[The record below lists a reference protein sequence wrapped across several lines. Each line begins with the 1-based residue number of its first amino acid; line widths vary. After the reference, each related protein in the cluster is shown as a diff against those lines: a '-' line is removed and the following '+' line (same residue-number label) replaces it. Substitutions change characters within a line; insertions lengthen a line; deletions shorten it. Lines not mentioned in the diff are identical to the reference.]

1 MKYNHLNVPTHWRN
15 YWTRY
20 PEGHTILEALISLV
34 SQVDSMVDNQNT
46 LNENVEQFRN
56 EIDDFIGRFD
66 EHLQDEVTRTLKDWQ
81 QSGFLDVVIN
91 EAITTKYHEMDERLT
106 KQLAQMENDKA
117 SKTYVE
123 TILMDIAKGGP
134 QGLFNSVSEL
144 TTTYPDGKEGTW
156 LVFDGTF
163 DDGAHSF
170 MWDSTNSTWKD
181 LGVYQATGIAN
192 KTVTPAKTT
201 FYQVDIH
208 TTLTPQTYI
217 SYSSGN
223 VVSIQN
229 NYHSSDFI
237 PFDYVGVPMVINT
250 NTASDSSGLAFY
262 DKDKK
267 FISGVQTGGNKSG
280 FDETRFIAP
289 KNTAYIRYTISGA
302 IETSNFYIA
311 FADDTYKLI
320 ESMLDKYSFITQFV
334 DLDFE
339 SNFYWTRSGNK
350 VAHNS
355 TNFGVTS
362 MEVSKGETFR
372 ISGRVS
378 AIDKLYV
385 LENKQGDVID
395 YFPSETVTSPTV
407 FNDVELKIPEDG
419 LLKIGKY
426 SIDTTLQVLPL
437 FRLDKPSSETKSV
450 DSEYLK
456 HLLLS
461 ALLIGDSITRGA
473 YYSPDKNGQSVAENY
488 PYYLGKMTGWST
500 TNAGVSGITTSGWF
514 DNESTKY
521 NYSTFDTVVINL
533 GTNGGLTNT
542 LVADTSY
549 ASYSQYADT
558 NTGSY
563 CKIIEKIKEENPN
576 MFIFLTNVTSTSGD
590 LEITNNV
597 IKQIANKYNLPVIDL
612 MHFKGDPVIHPFGN
626 NVHYGKVGNI
636 ELAKTVLDG
645 ITGDIEKNPS
655 KYELLLL

>member
-1 MKYNHLNVPTHWRN
+1 MKFNHLNVPTHWRN

-20 PEGHTILEALISLV
+20 PEGHTILEALISWV
-34 SQVDSMVDNQNT
+34 SQVDDMVDNQNT

-66 EHLQDEVTRTLKDWQ
+66 ERLQDEVTRTLKDWQ

-91 EAITTKYHEMDERLT
+91 ESLNTKYHEMDERLT
-106 KQLAQMENDKA
+106 TQLTQMENDKA
-117 SKTYVE
+117 DKTYVNS
-123 TILMDIAKGGP
+123 ILTDIAKGGP

-144 TTTYPDGKEGTW
+144 TRTYPNGKEGTW
-156 LVFDGTF
+156 LVFDSSF

-170 MWDSTNSTWKD
+170 MWDSANSNWKD

-192 KTVTPAKTT
+192 KSVTPAKTT
-201 FYQVDIH
+201 FYQVNIN
-208 TTLTPQTYI
+208 TTLTPNSYI
-217 SYSSGN
+217 HHSTGKAEP
-223 VVSIQN
+223 IQN
-229 NYHSSDFI
+229 NYHSSDFV

-250 NTASDSSGLAFY
+250 NTATDASGLAFY
-262 DKDKK
+262 DKNKK
-267 FISGVQTGGNKSG
+267 FISGVQTGGNKAG

-289 KNTAYIRYTISGA
+289 KNTAYIRFTISGA
-302 IETSNFYIA
+302 IESSNFYIA

-320 ESMLDKYSFITQFV
+320 ESMQEKYSFITQFV
-334 DLDFE
+334 PLDFE
-339 SNFYWTRSGNK
+339 SNYYWTRSGNK

-355 TNFGVTS
+355 DNFGVTS
-362 MEVSKGETFR
+362 MEVTKGETYR

-385 LENKQGDVID
+385 LENKQGVVID
-395 YFPSETVTSPTV
+395 YFPETSSSAV
-407 FNDVELKIPEDG
+407 FNDVEFKIPEDG

-437 FRLDKPSSETKSV
+437 FSLEKESSETKAV

-461 ALLIGDSITRGA
+461 TLLVGDSITRGA
-473 YYSPDKNGQSVAENY
+473 YYSPDKNGQAVAENY
-488 PYYLGKMTGWST
+488 PYYLGKMTGWNT
-500 TNAGVSGITTSGWF
+500 TNAGVSGITTAGWF

-521 NYSTFDTVVINL
+521 DYSTFDTVVINL

-542 LVADTSY
+542 LEADTSFE
-549 ASYSQYADT
+549 SYSQYADT
-558 NTGSY
+558 NTGAY
-563 CKIIEKIKEENPN
+563 CKIIEKIQEQNPN

-597 IKQIANKYNLPVIDL
+597 IKKIATKYNLPVIDL

-645 ITGDIEKNPS
+645 IIGDIEKNPS

>member
-1 MKYNHLNVPTHWRN
+1 MAGTDFSHLT
-15 YWTRY
+15 TD
-20 PEGHTILEALISLV
+20 ELIKGIKALDLPDYIRSKAYG
-34 SQVDSMVDNQNT
+34 
-46 LNENVEQFRN
+46 
-56 EIDDFIGRFD
+56 IDVR
-66 EHLQDEVTRTLKDWQ
+66 ET
-81 QSGFLDVVIN
+81 
-91 EAITTKYHEMDERLT
+91 
-106 KQLAQMENDKA
+106 LAQMTEM
-117 SKTYVE
+117 
-123 TILMDIAKGGP
+123 TIQLGVNMGLSPDDALKWARKLQESVSQSEFDSWIATLLDGGP
-134 QGLFNSVSEL
+134 SIFMNTLSEL
-144 TTTYPDGKEGTW
+144 QTTYPNG
-156 LVFDGTF
+156 
-163 DDGAHSF
+163 
-170 MWDSTNSTWKD
+170 
-181 LGVYQATGIAN
+181 ATGVALVRETDPAKIYVWTGTAWEDFGDYQGISISN

-201 FYQVDIH
+201 FYQVDIN
-208 TTLTPQTYI
+208 TTLTPGTYI

-223 VVSIQN
+223 VLEIEN

-250 NTASDSSGLAFY
+250 NTSVDSSGLAFY
-262 DKDKK
+262 DKDKN

-289 KNTAYIRYTISGA
+289 ENTAYIRYTISGN
-302 IETSNFYIA
+302 IELSDFYIA
-311 FADDTYKLI
+311 FADDIYKLI
-320 ESMLDKYSFITQFV
+320 ESMPDKYSFITQFV
-334 DLDFE
+334 PLDFE
-339 SNFYWTRSGNK
+339 SNFYWTRSGK
-350 VAHNS
+350 KTAHNS
-355 TNFGVTS
+355 KNFGVTS
-362 MEVSKGETFR
+362 IEVYKGETYR
-372 ISGRVS
+372 ISGGVA

-385 LENKQGDVID
+385 LENKEGVVID
-395 YFPSETVTSPTV
+395 YFPETSSAEV
-407 FNDVELKIPEDG
+407 FNDVEFKIPEDG

-437 FRLDKPSSETKSV
+437 FRLEKQTSETKEV

-473 YYSPDKNGQSVAENY
+473 YYSPDKNGQAVVENY
-488 PYYLGKMTGWST
+488 PYYLGKMTGWNT

-521 NYSTFDTVVINL
+521 DYSTFDTVVINL
-533 GTNGGLTNT
+533 GTNGGLTDT
-542 LVADTSY
+542 LEADTSFE
-549 ASYSQYADT
+549 SYSQYADT

-563 CKIIEKIKEENPN
+563 CKIIEKIKEQNPN

-612 MHFKGDPVIHPFGN
+612 MSFKGDPVIHPFGN

-636 ELAKTVLDG
+636 ALAKTVLDG